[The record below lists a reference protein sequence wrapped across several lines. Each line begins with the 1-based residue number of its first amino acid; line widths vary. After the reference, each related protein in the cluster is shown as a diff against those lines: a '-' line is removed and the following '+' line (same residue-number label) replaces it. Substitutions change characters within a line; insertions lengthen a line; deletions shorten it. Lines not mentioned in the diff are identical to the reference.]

1 MRRTSRGSWRT
12 FHLLAAALLLLVACS
27 RGHLEPAQVQG
38 PPAMVD
44 DGGKPRLW
52 VLTKQEEVR
61 QVGVG
66 GGGRTRMDWRSDT
79 FFHFGVQAFDP
90 LTAKPL
96 WHKRLRTFG
105 DPDAKGAAPSRV
117 IGSAVDARLLGQDG
131 DIVWLL
137 IGEAPFA
144 VDVVDGSIVADGD
157 KLQQVN
163 PELKGLLPSEAKHY
177 GFNQGLVLMAADAR
191 QFVIRGSGQKAVAYT
206 PPPPPAAPEG
216 RLQANGTREV
226 VPTRP
231 LGENPSRQVTLGG
244 QWLGLYSEKE
254 AADAGRDDW
263 GRNLRYPYR
272 VIDEGRLARRTFWR
286 AKVITA
292 QRFDDRFERLSELT
306 PIPGAPTFLKGRFKT
321 DPKTGEALLLSD
333 PEGVLVWHST
343 RIDDAGRLAMTRLD
357 ADLRSVW
364 KAELPLSETDLVRQV
379 ATWLVPGHLV
389 VVGQLQTAS
398 DGVHRRTLQA
408 ATIELKT
415 GALRTMDLA
424 GNAASR

>member
-1 MRRTSRGSWRT
+1 MRTQSLSG
-12 FHLLAAALLLLVACS
+12 LLAAALLLLVGCS
-27 RGHLEPAQVQG
+27 SSHLEPAEVQG

-61 QVGVG
+61 QVGVV
-66 GGGRTRMDWRSDT
+66 GGGRRSRMDWRSDT

-90 LTAKPL
+90 LAAKPL

-105 DPDAKGAAPSRV
+105 DPDADAKGAAPSRV
-117 IGSAVDARLLGQDG
+117 VGSAVDARLLGQDG
-131 DIVWLL
+131 NIVWLL

-144 VDVVDGSIVADGD
+144 VDVADGSIVADAD
-157 KLQQVN
+157 KLQLVN
-163 PELKGLLPSEAKHY
+163 PELKGLLPSEATHY

-191 QFVIRGSGQKAVAYT
+191 QFVVRGPGQKAVAYT

-216 RLQANGTREV
+216 RLQANGTREM
-226 VPTRP
+226 VPTKP
-231 LGENPSRQVTLGG
+231 FGENPSRQVTLGG

-263 GRNLRYPYR
+263 GRNLRYPYK
-272 VIDEGRLARRTFWR
+272 VIDEGKLSRRTFWR

-306 PIPGAPTFLKGRFKT
+306 PIPGATTFLKGRFKT
-321 DPKTGEALLLSD
+321 DPKTGEPLLLSD

-357 ADLRSVW
+357 ANLKPVW
-364 KAELPLSETDLVRQV
+364 KAELPLSETDSVRQV
-379 ATWLVPGHLV
+379 ATWLAPGHLV
-389 VVGQLQTAS
+389 VVGQLQTES

-408 ATIELKT
+408 ATIDLKT
-415 GALRTMDLA
+415 GAVRTMDLA

>member
-1 MRRTSRGSWRT
+1 MRTLSLSS
-12 FHLLAAALLLLVACS
+12 LLVAALLLLVGCS
-27 RGHLEPAQVQG
+27 RSHFEPAEVQG
-38 PPAMVD
+38 PPALVD
-44 DGGKPRLW
+44 DAGKPRLW

-66 GGGRTRMDWRSDT
+66 GGGSRSRMDWRSDT

-90 LTAKPL
+90 LAAQPL

-117 IGSAVDARLLGQDG
+117 IGSAVGARLLGQDG
-131 DIVWLL
+131 NIVWLL

-144 VDVVDGSIVADGD
+144 VDAADGSIVADAD
-157 KLQQVN
+157 KLQRVN

-177 GFNQGLVLMAADAR
+177 SFNQGLVVMAADAR
-191 QFVIRGSGQKAVAYT
+191 QFVVRGPGQKAVAYT

-226 VPTRP
+226 VPTKP
-231 LGENPSRQVTLGG
+231 FGENLSRQVTLGG

-263 GRNLRYPYR
+263 GRNLRYPYN
-272 VIDEGRLARRTFWR
+272 VIDEGRLSRRTFWR

-292 QRFDDRFERLSELT
+292 ERFDDRFERLSELT

-321 DPKTGEALLLSD
+321 DPKTGEPLLLSD

-357 ADLRSVW
+357 AALKPVW
-364 KAELPLSETDLVRQV
+364 KAELPLSETDSVRQV
-379 ATWLVPGHLV
+379 ATWLVPGQLV
-389 VVGQLQTAS
+389 VVGQLQTEA
-398 DGVHRRTLQA
+398 DGVYRRTLQA
-408 ATIELKT
+408 ATLDLKT
-415 GALRTMDLA
+415 GAVRNMDLA
-424 GNAASR
+424 GNTASR

>member
-1 MRRTSRGSWRT
+1 
-12 FHLLAAALLLLVACS
+12 LLAVALLLFVGCS
-27 RGHLEPAQVQG
+27 SSHFEPAEVQG
-38 PPAMVD
+38 PPALVD

-66 GGGRTRMDWRSDT
+66 GGGSRSRMDWRSDT

-90 LTAKPL
+90 LAAKPL

-105 DPDAKGAAPSRV
+105 DPDAKGTAPSRV
-117 IGSAVDARLLGQDG
+117 IGSAVGARLLGQDG
-131 DIVWLL
+131 NIVWLL

-144 VDVVDGSIVADGD
+144 VDAADGSIVADAD
-157 KLQQVN
+157 KLQRVN

-191 QFVIRGSGQKAVAYT
+191 QFVVRGPGQKAIAYT
-206 PPPPPAAPEG
+206 SPPPPAAPEG
-216 RLQANGTREV
+216 RLQANGTREL

-254 AADAGRDDW
+254 AAAAGRDDW
-263 GRNLRYPYR
+263 GRNLRYPYQ
-272 VIDEGRLARRTFWR
+272 VIDEGKMSRRTFWR
-286 AKVITA
+286 AKIITA

-321 DPKTGEALLLSD
+321 DPKTGEPLLLSD
-333 PEGVLVWHST
+333 PAGVLVWHST

-357 ADLRSVW
+357 ADLKPVW
-364 KAELPLSETDLVRQV
+364 KAELPLSETDSVRQV
-379 ATWLVPGHLV
+379 ATWLVSGHLV
-389 VVGQLQTAS
+389 VVGQLQTES
-398 DGVHRRTLQA
+398 HGVHRRTLEA
-408 ATIELKT
+408 ATIDLKT
-415 GALRTMDLA
+415 GAVRAMDLA